1 MFELRYAGLL
11 PVSVVPANYPDNLPF
26 APPPPAGLSSFN
38 PEQADGVGPPF
49 CLRSLR
55 STNLGEIE
63 SCV

>member
-26 APPPPAGLSSFN
+26 APPPPAGLSSFS
-38 PEQADGVGPPF
+38 PEQAMASVRHVD
-49 CLRSLR
+49 LRSLR